1 MSTITFETNGG
12 SAIQSI
18 QVNNGSL
25 VTKPQ
30 NPTKANYTFINWYI
44 DEALTVL
51 WDFTAD
57 TVTQDVTLYA
67 KWRVTIAA
75 KLKEILLGIKAD
87 VADKIPLAQK
97 GQAQGV
103 ATLDE
108 NSKIPIE
115 QVNEVYNEV
124 LEFATRQ
131 DFPTTGESAK
141 LYIDRETKIIYLWSG
156 ATYDKSTSNQIFL
169 QDEQPDNM
177 LEGDIWL
184 DID

>member
-1 MSTITFETNGG
+1 MWTITFETNGG

-18 QVNNGSL
+18 QVNNGTL

-30 NPTKANYTFINWYI
+30 NPTKTNYTFINWYT
-44 DEALTVL
+44 DEALTVV
-51 WDFTAD
+51 WDFTVD
-57 TVTQDVTLYA
+57 TVTQDVILYA

-87 VADKIPLAQK
+87 IETKIPLAQK

-115 QVNEVYNEV
+115 QINEVYNEV

-131 DFPTTGESAK
+131 DFPATGESAK
-141 LYIDRETKIIYLWSG
+141 LYIDRQTKIIYLWSG
-156 ATYDKSTSNQIFL
+156 TAFDKSTSNQIFL
-169 QDEQPDNM
+169 QDEQPSNM